1 MVLSQ
6 DTFLQDGKYRIIRV
20 LGQGGFGITY
30 LAEHT
35 LLDKLVAIKEFF
47 PKEYCERDETT
58 SHVTIGL
65 KNSSE
70 LVETLKTKFLK
81 EAKNISKLDHPG
93 IVRIFDIFQE
103 NGTAYYIMDYVE
115 GESLSS
121 KIKRDGAM
129 AEAEAICLLRKIAS
143 AISHIHAQS
152 MNHLD
157 IKPANIMIRNKDGEP
172 ILIDFG
178 LSKQYDSAGGQT
190 STTPV
195 GISHGYAPIEQYI
208 PGGVSSFSP
217 QTDIY
222 ALGATLFAM
231 LTGKTPPHYGEI
243 LENGIPDYPSTVGE
257 ITKEAIEHAL
267 ETKKQKRP
275 QSIEEFL
282 RHFDGF
288 KPSEEKPST
297 LQRCSENVIEINID
311 NPQEPCFVDSSS
323 AVSECNDDD
332 TPNLLNESNQSP
344 DTSEYSAE
352 ETTMLQTDSFKSIEE
367 QEFSQPVDTRVFP
380 KISISKKRGM
390 NVRTRD
396 EIIEVSWS
404 VSDAVS
410 VYQLINGKKRAV
422 SDTGTYCINN
432 KNEQM
437 RIIAICAD
445 DTVSE
450 SELIH
455 I

>member
-1 MVLSQ
+1 MELKANSI
-6 DTFLQDGKYRIIRV
+6 LQSGKYRIIRV

-35 LLDKLVAIKEFF
+35 LLDKLVAIKELF

-115 GESLSS
+115 GEPLSS

-143 AISHIHAQS
+143 AIFHIHAQS

-243 LENGIPDYPSTVGE
+243 LENGIPDYPSTVSE

-275 QSIEEFL
+275 QSMEEFL
-282 RHFDGF
+282 KHFDGF
-288 KPSEEKPST
+288 RPSDEKPSP
-297 LQRCSENVIEINID
+297 LQSLHENVIEISIEKV
-311 NPQEPCFVDSSS
+311 QEPTSSDSSS
-323 AVSECNDDD
+323 VASECNDVD
-332 TPNLLNESNQSP
+332 TTNIPNESNQLS
-344 DTSEYSAE
+344 TSSDSSDE
-352 ETTMLQTDSFKSIEE
+352 ETIMLQNDYLKYIEE
-367 QEFSQPVDTRVFP
+367 PELSQPADTRVFP

-390 NVRTRD
+390 NIRTRD

-404 VSDAVS
+404 VIDAVS
-410 VYQLINGKKRAV
+410 VYQLINGRKLLVA
-422 SDTGTYCINN
+422 DTGTYCISN
-432 KNEQM
+432 KYEQM
-437 RIIAICAD
+437 RIVAIGVD
-445 DTVSE
+445 DAVSE
-450 SELIH
+450 SEIIH

>member
-1 MVLSQ
+1 MQLSVN
-6 DTFLQDGKYRIIRV
+6 TKLQNGKYRILRV

-35 LLDKLVAIKEFF
+35 MLDKMVAIKEFF
-47 PKEYCERDETT
+47 PKEYCDRDEST
-58 SHVTIGL
+58 SQVTIGL

-93 IVRIFDIFQE
+93 IVKIFDIFQE
-103 NGTAYYIMDYVE
+103 NGTAYYIMEYVE

-121 KIKRDGAM
+121 KIKCEGAM
-129 AEAEAICLLRKIAS
+129 SEANAINMLMKIAS
-143 AISHIHAQS
+143 AISHIHGLS
-152 MNHLD
+152 MTHLD
-157 IKPANIMIRNKDGEP
+157 IKPANIMIRAKDGDP

-243 LENGIPDYPSTVGE
+243 LENGIPEYPSSVSD
-257 ITKEAIEHAL
+257 ITKEAVEHAL

-275 QSIEEFL
+275 QSVEEFL
-282 RHFDGF
+282 KHFEGF
-288 KPSEEKPST
+288 TPSDEKPLSVK
-297 LQRCSENVIEINID
+297 SNDGDVIKTCI
-311 NPQEPCFVDSSS
+311 
-323 AVSECNDDD
+323 D
-332 TPNLLNESNQSP
+332 TPKDFASKDSTPSVTDGNDVASLNSVNEHIES
-344 DTSEYSAE
+344 SESSDE
-352 ETTMLQTDSFKSIEE
+352 ETAILQTETLETNEE
-367 QEFSQPVDTRVFP
+367 QALSPIVDTRVFP
-380 KISISKKRGM
+380 KISISQKRGM
-390 NVRTRD
+390 NVCTRD
-396 EIIEVSWS
+396 EIIEFFWS

-410 VYQLINGKKRAV
+410 VYLLINGSKYSV
-422 SDTGTYCINN
+422 SNTGTYYINN
-432 KNEQM
+432 KNEQVK
-437 RIIAICAD
+437 IVAIGVDEAI
-445 DTVSE
+445 SE
-450 SELIH
+450 SEIIH

>member
-1 MVLSQ
+1 MQLLANKE
-6 DTFLQDGKYRIIRV
+6 LQNGKYRIIRV

-35 LLDKLVAIKEFF
+35 FLDKLVAIKEFF
-47 PKEYCERDETT
+47 PKEYCERDEST

-70 LVETLKTKFLK
+70 IVETLKTKFLK

-121 KIKRDGAM
+121 KIKREGAM
-129 AEAEAICLLRKIAS
+129 SEADAIVLLKKIAS
-143 AISHIHAQS
+143 AVKHIHGLS

-157 IKPANIMIRNKDGEP
+157 IKPANIMIRAKDNEP
-172 ILIDFG
+172 VLIDFG

-243 LENGIPDYPSTVGE
+243 LENGIPDYPYSVSET
-257 ITKEAIEHAL
+257 TKEAIEHAL

-275 QSIEEFL
+275 QSVEEFL
-282 RHFDGF
+282 KHFDGF
-288 KPSEEKPST
+288 TPSDEKPLSGP
-297 LQRCSENVIEINID
+297 SNNGDVIEISVDTPENIASKD
-311 NPQEPCFVDSSS
+311 SLSSITEGNDVASHNPRNEPIESSDSS
-323 AVSECNDDD
+323 D
-332 TPNLLNESNQSP
+332 
-344 DTSEYSAE
+344 E
-352 ETTMLQTDSFKSIEE
+352 ETTVLQSKSLDNIEE
-367 QEFSQPVDTRVFP
+367 QEFSQSVDTRVFP
-380 KISISKKRGM
+380 KISISKKRRM
-390 NVRTRD
+390 NIRTRD
-396 EIIEVSWS
+396 EIIEFSWS

-410 VYQLINGKKRAV
+410 VYQLINGRKHSV
-422 SDTGTYCINN
+422 SNSGTYCIDN
-432 KNEQM
+432 KYEQVK
-437 RIIAICAD
+437 IVAIGVD
-445 DTVSE
+445 DAVTE
-450 SELIH
+450 SETIH

>member
-1 MVLSQ
+1 MQLNTNS
-6 DTFLQDGKYRIIRV
+6 TLQSGKYRIIRV

-35 LLDKLVAIKEFF
+35 FLDKLVAIKEFF
-47 PKEYCERDETT
+47 PKEYCERDEST

-70 LVETLKTKFLK
+70 LVETLKSKFLK

-93 IVRIFDIFQE
+93 IVKIFDIFQE
-103 NGTAYYIMDYVE
+103 NGTAYYIMEYVE

-121 KIKRDGAM
+121 KIKSEGAM
-129 AEAEAICLLRKIAS
+129 SEANAINLLRKIAS
-143 AISHIHAQS
+143 AISHIHGLS

-157 IKPANIMIRNKDGEP
+157 IKPANIMIRAKDGEP

-178 LSKQYDSAGGQT
+178 LSKQYDSSGGQT

-243 LENGIPDYPSTVGE
+243 LENGIPDYPSSVSE

-275 QSIEEFL
+275 QSVEEFL
-282 RHFDGF
+282 KHFDGF
-288 KPSEEKPST
+288 TPSDEKPLSVP
-297 LQRCSENVIEINID
+297 SNNGDVIEISVDTPENIASKD
-311 NPQEPCFVDSSS
+311 SLSSITEGNDIASLNSINGSIESSDSS
-323 AVSECNDDD
+323 D
-332 TPNLLNESNQSP
+332 
-344 DTSEYSAE
+344 E
-352 ETTMLQTDSFKSIEE
+352 ETTMLQSESLDNIEE
-367 QEFSQPVDTRVFP
+367 QFSIVDTRVSP
-380 KISISKKRGM
+380 KISISKKRRM
-390 NVRTRD
+390 NIRTRD
-396 EIIEVSWS
+396 EIIEFSWS

-410 VYQLINGKKRAV
+410 VYQLINGRKHSV
-422 SDTGTYCINN
+422 SNTGTYCIDN
-432 KNEQM
+432 KCEQVK
-437 RIIAICAD
+437 IVAIGVD
-445 DTVSE
+445 DAVTE
-450 SELIH
+450 SETIH